1 MINSVGMLDAEL
13 GRHYRSD
20 RLYCNAVIQYAKK
33 RIVFAPE
40 SKLYHLHQ
48 QSTSSL
54 KKKNDKDYK
63 EMFSKNTW
71 GIDSLYKA
79 PIWES

>member
-1 MINSVGMLDAEL
+1 VLDAEL

-20 RLYCNAVIQYAKK
+20 RLYCNAVIQHAKK
-33 RIVFAPE
+33 RIVFTPD

-54 KKKNDKDYK
+54 KKKDDKEYK
-63 EMFSKNTW
+63 EMFTENKWNNNA
-71 GIDSLYKA
+71 LYEV
-79 PIWES
+79 PVWEA